1 MRDEEVYSWGLKF
14 LSRKHGLVTESNSN
28 NVCNRSCC
36 TLCIAVSRQANDTS
50 LMQDPLGGGVAPLGG
65 RVGVDDI
72 EDGIEDEGEN

>member
-1 MRDEEVYSWGLKF
+1 M
-14 LSRKHGLVTESNSN
+14 VTESNSN
-28 NVCNRSCC
+28 NICNRSFC

-50 LMQDPLGGGVAPLGG
+50 LKQDPLGVVVVPLGG